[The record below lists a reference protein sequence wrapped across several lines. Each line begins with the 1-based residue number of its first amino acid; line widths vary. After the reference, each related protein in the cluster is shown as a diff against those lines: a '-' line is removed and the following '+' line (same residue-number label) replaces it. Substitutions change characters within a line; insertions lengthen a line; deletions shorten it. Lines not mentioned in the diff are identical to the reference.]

1 MDTLELI
8 KSGFTSLK
16 VDDSYK
22 QKALSFISDWL
33 TKPEFVEY
41 VPQIEYLAK
50 DGKFDELLDS
60 FYQIIPF
67 GTGGRRGLVG
77 IGPNRINTWTIQAS
91 AQGHSQYLIK
101 KFGEDAKTRG
111 VVITYDVR
119 KYLKEGI
126 YDSSI
131 PNPVWQLSCKD
142 LAESAAKVYAA
153 NGVKVYLF
161 TTFSSTPELSFAVRR
176 ANAVGGDMISAS
188 HNPPEF
194 NGKKVV
200 DETGGQLLPPGDQ
213 ELVDVVVNEV
223 TEIKVA
229 DFDEAVKNGL
239 IHYFSGAD
247 HEAYLQA
254 ASGVSLNKAYRS
266 AKILFSP
273 FHGTSSQ
280 SVYPVLQR
288 LGFDV
293 TMDDESG
300 KEDAAFS
307 SITFNIPNPEVQ
319 EAYQNLI
326 GPADSIGADIILTTD
341 PDGDRIGLMTKE
353 GDGWHFFNGNEIMA
367 IVVGYMLSELK
378 NEGKLKPSNVIVKT
392 LVTSNLITAIAK
404 KYDVQVIGDLLV
416 GIKYIA
422 YEMNKLE
429 KEGRISDFLLGGE
442 ESHGMVSGNYVR
454 DKDSCVAAILLS
466 EAASM
471 CKDRG
476 ITLPTYLKEIYAT
489 FGYFRNYLTEIRLPG
504 AEGMTNMAKIQ
515 SILRA
520 DKPKM
525 FGTFEIASMRDMWD
539 GEPFLSETDKVS
551 RNMLVYML
559 KPKDPETVHIQVTIR
574 PSGTEPKTKMYVEIG
589 RKPVSIENISSDM
602 AAADVVRGE
611 VEKAVIIDLYKILG
625 IDFPERGFLLFWQ
638 LSATDKLKYFDIEPQ
653 IEALSSVTDTK
664 ERQQKL
670 DELLKFL
677 GSNPVQK
684 VDKAFEKKNGKG
696 IRAYLQLT

>member
-1 MDTLELI
+1 MDTLEKI
-8 KSGFTSLK
+8 KAGFASLK

-22 QKALSFISDWL
+22 QKALAFISDWL
-33 TKPEFVEY
+33 TKPEFAEY
-41 VPQIEYLAK
+41 VPQIEYLAESQ
-50 DGKFDELLDS
+50 KFDELLDS

-101 KFGEDAKTRG
+101 KFGDDAKSRG
-111 VVITYDVR
+111 IVITYDVR

-126 YDSSI
+126 YDNSR

-161 TTFSSTPELSFAVRR
+161 TTFSSTPELSFAVR
-176 ANAVGGDMISAS
+176 NVHAVGGDMISAS

-223 TEIKVA
+223 SEIKVA
-229 DFDEAVKNGL
+229 DFDESVKNGL
-239 IHYFSGAD
+239 IHYFSGSD

-254 ASGVSLNKAYRS
+254 ASSVSLNKGYRS

-273 FHGTSSQ
+273 FHGTSSE
-280 SVYPVLQR
+280 SVFPVLKR
-288 LGFDV
+288 LGFDI

-307 SITFNIPNPEVQ
+307 SITFNIPNPEVE

-326 GPADSIGADIILTTD
+326 NPADSIGADIILTTD

-353 GDGWHFFNGNEIMA
+353 SDGWHFFNGNEIMA

-378 NEGKLKPSNVIVKT
+378 NENKLQSSNVIIKT
-392 LVTSNLITAIAK
+392 LVTSNLITAIAN

-429 KEGRISDFLLGGE
+429 KDGRIQDFLIGGE
-442 ESHGMVSGNYVR
+442 ESHGMVSGNYIR

-476 ITLPTYLKEIYAT
+476 VTLSDYLKEIYSN
-489 FGYFRNYLTEIRLPG
+489 FGYYRNYLTEIRLPG

-515 SILRA
+515 STLRST
-520 DKPKM
+520 KPTS

-551 RNMLVYML
+551 RNMLVFKL
-559 KPKDPETVHIQVTIR
+559 KPKDDATVHIQVTIR

-589 RKPVSIENISSDM
+589 RKPVSKDSINDDM
-602 AAADVVRGE
+602 TQADKVREE

-638 LSATDKLKYFDIEPQ
+638 LSATDKLKYFEIEPS
-653 IEALSSVTDTK
+653 IEALVDVADAG
-664 ERQQKL
+664 ERKNKL
-670 DELLKFL
+670 DVILKFL
-677 GSNPVQK
+677 GSDPVQK
-684 VDKAFEKKNGKG
+684 VDKAFTEKNKKG
-696 IRAYLQLT
+696 IMAYLNLE

>member
-1 MDTLELI
+1 MDTLEKI
-8 KSGFTSLK
+8 KSGFASLK

-22 QKALSFISDWL
+22 QKALAFISDWL
-33 TKPEFVEY
+33 TKPEFKEY
-41 VPQIEYLAK
+41 VPQIEYLAQA
-50 DGKFDELLDS
+50 GKYDELLDS

-91 AQGHSQYLIK
+91 AQGHSQYLIQ

-126 YDSSI
+126 YDPSI
-131 PNPVWQLSCKD
+131 PNPVWGLSCKD

-153 NGVKVYLF
+153 NGIKVSLF
-161 TTFSSTPELSFAVRR
+161 TTFSSTPELSFAVRNS
-176 ANAVGGDMISAS
+176 NAVGGDMISAS

-223 TEIKVA
+223 AEIKVA
-229 DFDEAVKNGL
+229 DFDESVKNGL

-254 ASGVSLNKAYRS
+254 AAGVSLNKAYRS

-273 FHGTSSQ
+273 FHGTSSE
-280 SVYPVLQR
+280 SVFPVLKR

-300 KEDAAFS
+300 KEDALFS
-307 SITFNIPNPEVQ
+307 SITFNIPNPEVE
-319 EAYQNLI
+319 EAYHNLI
-326 GPADSIGADIILTTD
+326 NPADSIGADIILTTD

-353 GDGWHFFNGNEIMA
+353 PDGWHFFNGNEIMA

-378 NEGKLKPSNVIVKT
+378 AEGKLKSSNVIIKT
-392 LVTSNLITAIAK
+392 LVTSNLITAIAH

-429 KEGRISDFLLGGE
+429 KEGRIDDFIIGGE
-442 ESHGMVSGNYVR
+442 ESHGMVSGNYIR

-476 ITLPTYLKEIYAT
+476 ITLSTYLKEIFSN

-515 SILRA
+515 TTLRT
-520 DKPKM
+520 DKPKT

-551 RNMLVYML
+551 RNMLVFTL
-559 KPKDPETVHIQVTIR
+559 KPQDEATVHIQVTIR

-589 RKPVSIENISSDM
+589 RKPVALDKVSADM
-602 AAADVVRGE
+602 ADADVVRE
-611 VEKAVIIDLYKILG
+611 AVEKAVIIDLYKILG

-638 LSATDKLKYFDIEPQ
+638 LSATDKLKYFEIEPQ
-653 IEALSSVTDTK
+653 IEALVSVENK
-664 ERQQKL
+664 EERQQKL
-670 DELLKFL
+670 DEILKFL
-677 GSNPVQK
+677 GSNPIQK
-684 VDKAFEKKNGKG
+684 VDKAFEKKNGSG
-696 IRAYLQLT
+696 IRTFLRLI